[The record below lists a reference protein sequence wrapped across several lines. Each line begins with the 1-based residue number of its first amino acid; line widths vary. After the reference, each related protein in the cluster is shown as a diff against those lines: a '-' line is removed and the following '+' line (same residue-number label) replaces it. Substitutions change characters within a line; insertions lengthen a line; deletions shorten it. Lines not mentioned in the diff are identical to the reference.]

1 MYHAAMRIDDPLVKI
16 EVLKLML
23 QAAWADGEI
32 HELESAAILGAAER
46 LDLPAPDLDALAAH
60 LRGTARLPPPNLGL
74 LKLHKEEVLAV
85 MASLFAADHK
95 MVADE
100 AEVLA
105 EIEALLS

>member
-1 MYHAAMRIDDPLVKI
+1 MRIDDPLVKI

-32 HELESAAILGAAER
+32 QERESAAILEAAGKLALSARER
-46 LDLPAPDLDALAAH
+46 DALLAH

-74 LKLHKEEVLAV
+74 LKLHREEVLAV
-85 MASLFAADHK
+85 IASLFAADHK
-95 MVADE
+95 LVRDE

-105 EIEALLS
+105 EIETLLA